1 MAVKI
6 SRDIPL
12 SVGSR
17 AFSFRNQGDR
27 IADQLQYEEGRSHEN
42 ARFLRGSLAQKM
54 FDRLSSEAIVV
65 VDLKKA
71 RKK

>member
-17 AFSFRNQGDR
+17 AFSFQNQGDR
-27 IADQLQYEEGRSHEN
+27 IADQKQYDEGRRLEN
-42 ARFLRGSLAQKM
+42 ARFRNGSLAQKI
-54 FDRLSSEAIVV
+54 FDRLSSPSAG
-65 VDLKKA
+65 VDLQKP